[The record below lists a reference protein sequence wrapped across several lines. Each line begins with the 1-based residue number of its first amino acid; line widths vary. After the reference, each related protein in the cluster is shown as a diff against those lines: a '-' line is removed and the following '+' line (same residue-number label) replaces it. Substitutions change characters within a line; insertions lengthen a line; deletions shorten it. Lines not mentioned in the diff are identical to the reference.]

1 MEALNM
7 EYTIHPISL
16 VVIRRNK
23 WCLLYPP
30 SIQYQVDE
38 EVWLPVNI
46 WVLKGGGNTIL
57 VDTGLVAQ
65 EAMSVRKPK
74 AKNVVGFVEGLRKIG
89 VEIED
94 IDMVLMTHLHYDHV
108 MHLPLLKNV
117 PVVVQ
122 EDEVRFARERHP
134 VYGYAY
140 NDKVQEIISN
150 TKFTYVN
157 GRTQILPGIELVP
170 TPGHTRGGQAIVI
183 NTSAGKAVLSG
194 GCAIRENFYPP
205 VGLTDLP
212 VITPANHYDAYTAYE
227 SAIFTKSLGDIV
239 LPLHSV
245 EVYSENIEVMP
256 PFPLCLTSTAPHK
269 PFNVPD
275 IPDKAE
281 KK

>member
-1 MEALNM
+1 MVD
-7 EYTIHPISL
+7 YTIHPISL
-16 VVIRRNK
+16 AVIRRNK

-46 WVLKGGGNTIL
+46 WVLKGGGKTIL
-57 VDTGLVAQ
+57 VDTGLVAK
-65 EAMSVRKPK
+65 EAMSIRKPK
-74 AKNVVGFVEGLRKIG
+74 AKNVVSFVDGLRDQG
-89 VEIED
+89 VEIDD

-108 MHLPLLKNV
+108 MHLPMIPKDV

-140 NDKVQEIISN
+140 NDKVQEIIDN
-150 TKFTYVN
+150 TNFTLVN
-157 GRTQILPGIELVP
+157 GRTNILPGIELVP
-170 TPGHTRGGQAIVI
+170 APGHTRGGQAIVI
-183 NTSAGKAVLSG
+183 QTSAGKAVLSG

-205 VGLTDLP
+205 KGLTDLP

-227 SAIFTKSLGDIV
+227 SAIMTKSLGDVVI
-239 LPLHSV
+239 PLHSV
-245 EVYSENIEVMP
+245 EVYSENIKQMP
-256 PFPLCLTSTAPHK
+256 PFPPCLTSTDPFR

-275 IPDKAE
+275 IPDPNE
-281 KK
+281 KN

>member
-1 MEALNM
+1 MVD
-7 EYTIHPISL
+7 YTIHPISL
-16 VVIRRNK
+16 AVIRRNK

-46 WVLKGGGNTIL
+46 WLLKGGGKTIL
-57 VDTGLVAQ
+57 VDTGLAAK

-74 AKNVVGFVEGLRKIG
+74 AKNVVGFVDGLREHG
-89 VEIED
+89 VEIKD

-108 MHLPLLKNV
+108 MHLPLIPKGV

-134 VYGYAY
+134 VYSYAF
-140 NDKVQEIISN
+140 NDKVQEIINN
-150 TKFTYVN
+150 TNFTLVN
-157 GRTQILPGIELVP
+157 GRTNILPGIELVP

-205 VGLTDLP
+205 EGLTDLP

-227 SAIFTKSLGDIV
+227 SAILTKSLGDIV
-239 LPLHSV
+239 IPLHSV
-245 EVYSENIEVMP
+245 EVYSENIKQMP
-256 PFPLCLTSTAPHK
+256 PFPPCLTSTAPFK
-269 PFNVPD
+269 PYEVPD
-275 IPDKAE
+275 IPDPNDKS
-281 KK
+281 